1 MMEDT
6 VNHTQIQAKVA
17 EYIAQLNDK
26 EKIAYNIAKDHLGT
40 SFSIVKSIGFM
51 EWTEKQSA
59 DK

>member
-6 VNHTQIQAKVA
+6 ANQIQAKVT

-51 EWTEKQSA
+51 EWTEKQSGG
-59 DK
+59 K

>member
-1 MMEDT
+1 MMEET
-6 VNHTQIQAKVA
+6 IIQAKVA

-51 EWTEKQSA
+51 EWSIKQSSG
-59 DK
+59 K

>member
-1 MMEDT
+1 MMDDT
-6 VNHTQIQAKVA
+6 ANHIQTNVA

-40 SFSIVKSIGFM
+40 SFSIVKSIGFI

-59 DK
+59 GK

>member
-6 VNHTQIQAKVA
+6 VNHTPIQAKVA

-51 EWTEKQSA
+51 EWTEKQSVG
-59 DK
+59 K